1 MNSLVVAQSAVL
13 PPSDAIREK
22 VAEVLARPE
31 FQVKPESAEA
41 AFDTFAIMLKVIG
54 WILKPFIWV
63 LEMTEGLPAVL
74 RWSIVGGLFVLLV
87 LLVVH
92 LGITITRAMRGPVR
106 DKLVKAAEAVTQLD
120 PQHFESRAEQAALRG
135 EWVDAMRFLFRASLL
150 RLESR
155 EKRRFRVGTTN
166 REHLRRY
173 RGTPLFSPIQ
183 ALVDL
188 IDRKWYRGEDS
199 SAEDFEACRQA
210 HAEICT
216 LMRGGARRVHT
227 A

>member
-1 MNSLVVAQSAVL
+1 MRARLGFWSKRARVARGRDS
-13 PPSDAIREK
+13 R
-22 VAEVLARPE
+22 
-31 FQVKPESAEA
+31 
-41 AFDTFAIMLKVIG
+41 LKV
-54 WILKPFIWV
+54 
-63 LEMTEGLPAVL
+63 EGLPPAALPGLPALL
-74 RWSIVGGLFVLLV
+74 RWSIVGGLFVVMV

-92 LGITITRAMRGPVR
+92 IGITITRAMRGPVR
-106 DKLVKAAEAVTQLD
+106 NKLVTAAEAVTQLD
-120 PQHFESRAEQAALRG
+120 PKHFESRAELAAQRG

-150 RLESR
+150 RLETR

-173 RGTPLFSPIQ
+173 RGTPLFAPIQ

-199 SAEDFEACRQA
+199 SAADFESCRKA
-210 HAEICT
+210 HAEICE
-216 LMRGGARRVHT
+216 LMQGGRRHVHT

>member
-1 MNSLVVAQSAVL
+1 MISLVVAQSAAL
-13 PPSDAIREK
+13 PAPDAIREK
-22 VAEVLARPE
+22 AAEVLARPD
-31 FQVKPESAEA
+31 FHVKPESAES
-41 AFDTFAIMLKVIG
+41 AFDTFAILLKFLG

-63 LEMTEGLPAVL
+63 LEMTEGLPALL
-74 RWSIVGGLFVLLV
+74 RWSIVVGLFVLLV
-87 LLVVH
+87 LLVLH
-92 LGITITRAMRGPVR
+92 IGITITRAMRGPVR
-106 DKLVKAAEAVTQLD
+106 DKLVTAAAAVTQLD
-120 PQHFESRAEQAALRG
+120 PKDFETRAEQAAQRG
-135 EWVDAMRFLFRASLL
+135 EWVDAIRFLFRASLL
-150 RLESR
+150 RLETR

-199 SAEDFEACRQA
+199 SAADFEACRQA
-210 HAEICT
+210 HAEICE
-216 LMRGGARRVHT
+216 LMRGGSRRVHT